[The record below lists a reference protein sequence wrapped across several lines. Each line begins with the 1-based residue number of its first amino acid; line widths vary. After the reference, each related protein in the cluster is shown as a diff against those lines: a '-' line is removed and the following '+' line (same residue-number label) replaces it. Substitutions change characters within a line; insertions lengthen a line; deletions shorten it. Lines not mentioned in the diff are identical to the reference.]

1 MNVQYISHRERHID
15 TLYKTGPWVTGEVKE
30 VPDDLGRR
38 MLKHADVYSMSKEPA
53 STKVLL
59 QSDEP
64 SEFDKMS
71 ETYDLVNAMQEDSI
85 RSFVQTQFGRDL
97 DGRVHDVVKLRQM
110 AIGLVDQYGILK

>member
-1 MNVQYISHRERHID
+1 MNVQYISHRDSHID

-30 VPDDLGRR
+30 VPDDIGRR
-38 MLKHADVYSMSKEPA
+38 MVKHADVYSMSTEPA

-59 QSDEP
+59 QADEP
-64 SEFDKMS
+64 SEFDKIS
-71 ETYDLVNAMQEDSI
+71 ETYDMVNAMQEDSI
-85 RSFVQTQFGRDL
+85 RTFVKTQFMRDL